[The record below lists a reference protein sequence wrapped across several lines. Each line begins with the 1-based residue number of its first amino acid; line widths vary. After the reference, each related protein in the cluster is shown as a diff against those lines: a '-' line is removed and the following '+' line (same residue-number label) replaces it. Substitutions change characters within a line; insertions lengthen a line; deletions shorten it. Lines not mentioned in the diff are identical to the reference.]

1 MDCQVEPLNPPTNKG
16 FHCNHTPNPL
26 KLYHLL
32 FLSLR
37 ISGIPDGTVNPS
49 HGRSAGEET
58 ERNPHGCCSPWIFE
72 FPRVL
77 GLIFPAKATAT
88 ADTVSFQMMFPKRE
102 SRRTESDDI

>member
-1 MDCQVEPLNPPTNKG
+1 MALSIPPMDVQLVK
-16 FHCNHTPNPL
+16 
-26 KLYHLL
+26 K
-32 FLSLR
+32 
-37 ISGIPDGTVNPS
+37 
-49 HGRSAGEET
+49 T

-72 FPRVL
+72 FQRVL